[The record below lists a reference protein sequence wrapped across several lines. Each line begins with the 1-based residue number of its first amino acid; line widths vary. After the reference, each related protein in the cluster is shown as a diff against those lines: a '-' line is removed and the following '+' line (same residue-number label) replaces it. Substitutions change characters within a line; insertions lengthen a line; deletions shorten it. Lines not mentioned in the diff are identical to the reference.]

1 MRLASLADCTY
12 LAFKADFLTWIRYRN
27 AFLGQ
32 IGGIVLQVASYYYLA
47 RAIGPGFRPDGVAY
61 FPFLLIGLGVSAY
74 LLGATTAFVRSVR
87 DAQISG
93 TFEILMSTSTPGPLV
108 VLLMGFSSFTGQVF
122 NLTIYMTIGLV
133 LGSGTTP
140 APNIAGAVVIF
151 VLSMAVTVAIG
162 IVAAT
167 VQILTQKG
175 DSILVLVALSTTLLG
190 GALFPVSALPGWLQ
204 SLARANPLLYCLD
217 GLRLALLRGASFGEL
232 ALQIEALAICSVV
245 LLPLSLLLLEM
256 SLRRARQLG
265 TLSYY

>member
-1 MRLASLADCTY
+1 MKLASLADCTY
-12 LAFKADFLTWIRYRN
+12 LAFKSDFLTWIRYRN

-32 IGGIVLQVASYYYLA
+32 IGGILLQVASYYYLA

-87 DAQISG
+87 DAQMSG

-122 NLTIYMTIGLV
+122 NLTLYMVTGFV
-133 LGSGTTP
+133 LASGPTT
-140 APNIAGAVVIF
+140 APNVSGALLIF
-151 VLSMAVTVAIG
+151 LLSMAVTVAIG

-175 DSILVLVALSTTLLG
+175 DSVLVLVALSTTLLG
-190 GALFPVSALPGWLQ
+190 GALFPVSALPAWLQ
-204 SLARANPLLYCLD
+204 TIARANPLLYSLD
-217 GLRLALLRGASFGEL
+217 GLRMALLRGASFGEL
-232 ALQIEALAICSVV
+232 AFQVEVLGVCSVL
-245 LLPLSLLLLEM
+245 LLPISLLLLEM
-256 SLRRARQLG
+256 SLRRARKLG
-265 TLSYY
+265 TLSFY